1 MSQHKRTKRK
11 FPLTAVLAVI
21 LLFAGLAAIAGSL
34 WMQENEIATGAEEYT
49 ELAQELK
56 VSATSE
62 NAPEVTTTEE
72 QPVADDLP
80 DEEAPSVPEVPS
92 EKQPEGNTADSPAA
106 QPAVTVVPPLTVKP
120 IEQESADSQPTEDQ
134 PTESQPVTGTAEVSA
149 TPGFTGADLAACKAA
164 NSDFAAWLQIPG
176 TDVDYPVVLTND
188 VDYYLDHT
196 FTGEESIIGC
206 LFSLGRTDY
215 DAPSQN
221 IAIYG
226 HHMRR
231 SRSTTMFQPLHEYK
245 SASFRDAHATIH
257 LDTLNG
263 SRSYTVFAVINKRES
278 DWDVSAAD
286 FASADEYQAFLDR
299 ALEWSLYDTGVSVTT
314 DDYILTLITCDRDY
328 NSEDGQLVVM
338 AVQN

>member
-1 MSQHKRTKRK
+1 MTQNKRTKRRS
-11 FPLTAVLAVI
+11 PITAILAVLLI
-21 LLFAGLAAIAGSL
+21 LAGVAAIAGSL
-34 WMQENEIATGAEEYT
+34 WMQENEIAIGAEEYST
-49 ELAQELK
+49 LQQELK
-56 VSATSE
+56 KPAESE
-62 NAPEVTTTEE
+62 AELDSTVEEVQSINDE
-72 QPVADDLP
+72 LP
-80 DEEAPSVPEVPS
+80 KKETPAVEEVPS
-92 EKQPEGNTADSPAA
+92 EVQSAVSEQALPDEQQK
-106 QPAVTVVPPLTVKP
+106 QPAVTVVPPAVVKP
-120 IEQESADSQPTEDQ
+120 IEPEQQESIIASAL
-134 PTESQPVTGTAEVSA
+134 TGSTTTS
-149 TPGFTGADLAACKAA
+149 GFTGADLAACKAA

-176 TDVDYPVVLTND
+176 TDIDYPVVLTND

-206 LFSLGRTDY
+206 LFSLDRTDY
-215 DAPSQN
+215 AAPSDN

-245 SASFRDAHATIH
+245 SASFRDAHAIIH

-278 DWDVSAAD
+278 DWDASAAD

-314 DDYILTLITCDRDY
+314 DDHILTLITCDRDY
-328 NSEDGQLVVM
+328 HSDDGQLVVM

>member
-1 MSQHKRTKRK
+1 MSQHKHPKRR
-11 FPLTAVLAVI
+11 FSIAAVLAVI
-21 LLFAGLAAIAGSL
+21 LILAGVAAIAGSL
-34 WMQENEIATGAEEYT
+34 WMQENEISTGAEVYEALVEQLKQPPTT
-49 ELAQELK
+49 E
-56 VSATSE
+56 E
-62 NAPEVTTTEE
+62 NPEPQQDEQPADDTTTEE
-72 QPVADDLP
+72 TPVTQDEPEQEQPMQ
-80 DEEAPSVPEVPS
+80 E
-92 EKQPEGNTADSPAA
+92 QPE
-106 QPAVTVVPPLTVKP
+106 QIYEPAVTVVPPLNV
-120 IEQESADSQPTEDQ
+120 
-134 PTESQPVTGTAEVSA
+134 QPVESVQQILQPVNLPESTNTTSGAA
-149 TPGFTGADLAACKAA
+149 LCFTGVDLAACIAA
-164 NSDFAAWLQIPG
+164 NNDFAAWLQIPG
-176 TDVDYPVVLTND
+176 TDIDYPVVLTND

-215 DAPSQN
+215 EAPSQN

-231 SRSTTMFQPLHEYK
+231 SRSTTMFQPLHNYK
-245 SASFRDAHATIH
+245 KASFRSEHATIY

-278 DWDVSAAD
+278 DWDASAAD

-314 DDYILTLITCDRDY
+314 DDHILTLITCDRDY

-338 AVQN
+338 AVQQ

>member
-1 MSQHKRTKRK
+1 MSQHKRTKRC
-11 FPLTAVLAVI
+11 FPMAAVLAVI
-21 LLFAGLAAIAGSL
+21 LILAGVAAIAGSL
-34 WMQENEIATGAEEYT
+34 WMQENEITSGAEIYEALVDQLKLPPDAKEKPDMPQNELPVVEDTVT
-49 ELAQELK
+49 EKTPVMPDDSEPEQTVQEQHDQIY
-56 VSATSE
+56 E
-62 NAPEVTTTEE
+62 
-72 QPVADDLP
+72 
-80 DEEAPSVPEVPS
+80 
-92 EKQPEGNTADSPAA
+92 
-106 QPAVTVVPPLTVKP
+106 PAVTVVPPLTV
-120 IEQESADSQPTEDQ
+120 QPTEPEQ
-134 PTESQPVTGTAEVSA
+134 QILKPANLPESHNTTSSA
-149 TPGFTGADLAACKAA
+149 APGFTGADLAACKAA
-164 NSDFAAWLQIPG
+164 NNDFAAWLQIPG
-176 TDVDYPVVLTND
+176 TDIDYPVVLTND

-206 LFSLGRTDY
+206 LFSLGRADY
-215 DAPSQN
+215 EAPSQN

-257 LDTLNG
+257 LDTLND

-286 FASADEYQAFLDR
+286 FASADEYQSFLNR

-314 DDYILTLITCDRDY
+314 DDHILTLITCDRDY